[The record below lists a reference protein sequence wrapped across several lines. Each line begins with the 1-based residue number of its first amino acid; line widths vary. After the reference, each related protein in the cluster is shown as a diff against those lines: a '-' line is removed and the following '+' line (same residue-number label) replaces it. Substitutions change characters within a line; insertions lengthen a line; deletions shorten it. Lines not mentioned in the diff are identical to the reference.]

1 MDKFPE
7 RLREVR
13 GAILQ
18 DKFAEM
24 IGVSRASLSYYE
36 NGSRTPD
43 IETLKR
49 IYEVTGVSVYYLLGL
64 SDVKNDALA
73 TAHMDTGL
81 SEDALQ
87 KIAENPICAKFIN
100 YLVECGSLVSIADRA
115 AILHDDV
122 RVLKSVPSQEWSSYM
137 SMMRDALFRTCEHE
151 MTACLS
157 AMLIEGVQND
167 ELFGISPSMLPT
179 NQVLNLFNKLLNA
192 RETAK
197 LLASQNEKFRYVVDT
212 YTKMINRMISS
223 SAEEDENDTQTP
235 QP

>member
-73 TAHMDTGL
+73 TAHVDTGL

-87 KIAENPICAKFIN
+87 NIAENPMCAKLIN
-100 YLVECGSLVSIADRA
+100 YLVECGCLVSIANRA
-115 AILHDDV
+115 AILHDDA
-122 RVLKSVPSQEWSSYM
+122 RVLKRNPPKVWPDYADVLRNM
-137 SMMRDALFRTCEHE
+137 LFKACERE
-151 MTACLS
+151 LTACLVS
-157 AMLIEGVQND
+157 MLTEGKKDD
-167 ELFGISPSMLPT
+167 ELFGVSLQQLPT
-179 NQVLNLFNKLLNA
+179 NNVMIIIENISMA
-192 RETAK
+192 RELLQNPSSHNDEYQRVAAVWDELMSK
-197 LLASQNEKFRYVVDT
+197 LSN
-212 YTKMINRMISS
+212 
-223 SAEEDENDTQTP
+223 AEEDENDTQTP

>member
-100 YLVECGSLVSIADRA
+100 YLVECGSLVCIADRA
-115 AILHDDV
+115 AILHDDARMLKRNPPKV
-122 RVLKSVPSQEWSSYM
+122 WPNYADVL
-137 SMMRDALFRTCEHE
+137 RNTLFKACERE
-151 MTACLS
+151 LTACLVS
-157 AMLIEGVQND
+157 MLIEGKKDD
-167 ELFGISPSMLPT
+167 ELFGVSLQQLPT
-179 NQVLNLFNKLLNA
+179 NQVMNIIENFNMARDFLHNLSIHNNEYQRDAAELDELFNKLLNA
-192 RETAK
+192 
-197 LLASQNEKFRYVVDT
+197 
-212 YTKMINRMISS
+212 
-223 SAEEDENDTQTP
+223 EEDGNDTQTP
-235 QP
+235 QS

>member
-7 RLREVR
+7 RLREAR

-64 SDVKNDALA
+64 TDVKNDALA

-81 SEDALQ
+81 SEDTLL

-115 AILHDDV
+115 AILHDDA
-122 RVLKSVPSQEWSSYM
+122 RVMQRNPPKAWPKYADML
-137 SMMRDALFRTCEHE
+137 RNTLFNACERE
-151 MTACLS
+151 LTACLVS
-157 AMLIEGVQND
+157 MLIEGKKDD
-167 ELFGISPSMLPT
+167 ELFGVSSQLLPT
-179 NQVLNLFNKLLNA
+179 NKVMNMIESLSMARDFMQHLASHNDEYQSVAAEYDDLFNKL
-192 RETAK
+192 
-197 LLASQNEKFRYVVDT
+197 
-212 YTKMINRMISS
+212 SS
-223 SAEEDENDTQTP
+223 TGAEEDGNGTQTP
-235 QP
+235 Q